1 MHIRFTKIDAIIQ
14 VQHTSSA
21 PSEHLKV
28 NCPEGAREAT
38 LGCLLEEK
46 ALVQCVIGSA
56 CKRTAEDGC
65 PYGFLKTSTTTL
77 ERLRAVK
84 AWRGT

>member
-1 MHIRFTKIDAIIQ
+1 MKANAKTKERY
-14 VQHTSSA
+14 TSSA

-38 LGCLLEEK
+38 PGCPLKGK

-56 CKRTAEDGC
+56 CKRTAEDVC
-65 PYGFLKTSTTTL
+65 PYGVLRTATTTL
-77 ERLRAVK
+77 KRLRAAK